1 MEKFSK
7 FTLVIPTL
15 YGTELEK
22 TIIQIHQGT
31 CIPSEIIIVI
41 PSEFQKNIDG
51 LKKFSNI
58 KILSVD
64 FRGQVRQRIFGF
76 KHASND
82 IVIQLD
88 DDIFVDPNC
97 FENLIETIQNSD
109 EQIAVAPLFK
119 FNDSKKS
126 CYNNDSKWF
135 LLHRIIHGKNF
146 LKSGKITASGLNMGI
161 FHNEENNRLFESD
174 WVPGGCLAHK
184 KCNLILENYYPFNG
198 KAYFEDVYHS
208 ILLRN
213 KSVRLF
219 VDNKAICLIEP
230 YEKINFKSN
239 LEEFLY
245 FKKYRKH
252 LIRLLNGNFFHLN
265 LEWSLCIILYVKNLF
280 FPKKSKLKNLMN

>member
-1 MEKFSK
+1 MKKDFS
-7 FTLVIPTL
+7 LVIPTL

-41 PSEFQKNIDG
+41 PSEFKKNIVE
-51 LKKFSNI
+51 LKRYCNI
-58 KILSVD
+58 IIFGVD

-76 KHASND
+76 EHASCD

-88 DDIFVDPNC
+88 DDIFVDPYC
-97 FENLIETIQNSD
+97 FENLVETIQNSD
-109 EQIAVAPLFK
+109 NKIVVAPLFK

-126 CYNNDSKWF
+126 CYNKDSKWF
-135 LLHRIIHGKNF
+135 LLNRIIHGRNY

-161 FHNEENNRLFESD
+161 FHDEGNNRLFESD

-208 ILLRN
+208 VLLRN
-213 KSVRLF
+213 KSVKLF

-230 YEKINFKSN
+230 YEKTNFKSN
-239 LEEFLY
+239 LEEFLF
-245 FKKYRKH
+245 FKKYRNH
-252 LIRLLNGNFFHLN
+252 LIRLLNGNSFHLN
-265 LEWSLCIILYVKNLF
+265 LELSLSIMLYFKNLF
-280 FPKKSKLKNLMN
+280 FSKK

>member
-1 MEKFSK
+1 MDFS
-7 FTLVIPTL
+7 LVIPTL

-41 PSEFQKNIDG
+41 PSEFQKNIDE
-51 LKKFSNI
+51 LKKKYSNI
-58 KILSVD
+58 IIFGVD

-88 DDIFVDPNC
+88 DDIFVDQNC
-97 FENLIETIQNSD
+97 FKNLIETIQNSD
-109 EQIAVAPLFK
+109 DQIAVAPLFK
-119 FNDSKKS
+119 FSDSQKS
-126 CYNNDSKWF
+126 CYNKDSKLF
-135 LLHRIIHGKNF
+135 LLRRIFHGKNY
-146 LKSGKITASGLNMGI
+146 LKSGKITASGFPIGI
-161 FHNEENNRLFESD
+161 FHNERDKRLFESD

-208 ILLRN
+208 VLLRN
-213 KSVRLF
+213 KSVKLF
-219 VDNKAICLIEP
+219 VDNKSICLIAP
-230 YEKINFKSN
+230 YEKTNFNSN

-252 LIRLLNGNFFHLN
+252 LIRLLKGNFVHLN
-265 LEWSLCIILYVKNLF
+265 LELFFYIILYFKNLF

>member
-1 MEKFSK
+1 MEKFSN

-15 YGTELEK
+15 YGTELEE
-22 TIIQIHQGT
+22 TLIQIHKGT
-31 CIPSEIIIVI
+31 YIPAEIIIVI
-41 PSEFQKNIDG
+41 PSEFQKNIDV
-51 LKKFSNI
+51 LKKYSNLI
-58 KILSVD
+58 ILGVD

-88 DDIFVDPNC
+88 DDIFVDPYC
-97 FENLIETIQNSD
+97 FENLIGTIQTSGD
-109 EQIAVAPLFK
+109 QIAVAPLFK
-119 FNDSKKS
+119 FNDSKSS
-126 CYNNDSKWF
+126 CYNNDSKWY

-161 FHNEENNRLFESD
+161 FHNEGNNRLFESD

-208 ILLRN
+208 VLLRN
-213 KSVRLF
+213 KSVKLL

-230 YEKINFKSN
+230 YEKTNFKSN

-265 LEWSLCIILYVKNLF
+265 LEFLLYVILFFKNLF
-280 FPKKSKLKNLMN
+280 FPKKSKFKNLMN

>member
-1 MEKFSK
+1 LEKDFS
-7 FTLVIPTL
+7 LVIPTL
-15 YGTELEK
+15 YGTELEE
-22 TIIQIHQGT
+22 TLIQIHKGT
-31 CIPSEIIIVI
+31 YIPTEIIIVI
-41 PSEFQKNIDG
+41 PLEFQKNIDG
-51 LKKFSNI
+51 LKKYSNLI
-58 KILSVD
+58 ILGVD

-76 KHASND
+76 KHASYD

-97 FENLIETIQNSD
+97 FENLIETIYNSD
-109 EQIAVAPLFK
+109 ERIAVAPLFK
-119 FNDSKKS
+119 FNDTQNS
-126 CYNNDSKWF
+126 CYNNDSKWY

-146 LKSGKITASGLNMGI
+146 LKSGKITASGFPMGI
-161 FHNEENNRLFESD
+161 FHNELDKRLFESD

-208 ILLRN
+208 VLLRN
-213 KSVRLF
+213 KSVKLL

-230 YEKINFKSN
+230 YEKTNFKSN
-239 LEEFLY
+239 LDEFLY

-265 LEWSLCIILYVKNLF
+265 LECFLQIILYVKNVF
-280 FPKKSKLKNLMN
+280 FPKKSKSEISFN

>member
-1 MEKFSK
+1 MEKDFS
-7 FTLVIPTL
+7 LVIPTL
-15 YGTELEK
+15 YGTELEE
-22 TIIQIHQGT
+22 TLIQIHQGT

-41 PSEFQKNIDG
+41 PSEFQKNLDA
-51 LKKFSNI
+51 LKKYSNI
-58 KILSVD
+58 IILGVD

-76 KHASND
+76 KHASYN

-97 FENLIETIQNSD
+97 FENLTETIQNSD

-119 FNDSKKS
+119 FKDSKIS
-126 CYNNDSKWF
+126 CYKNNSKWF

-208 ILLRN
+208 VLLRN
-213 KSVRLF
+213 KSVKLF
-219 VDNKAICLIEP
+219 VDNKAVCLIEP
-230 YEKINFKSN
+230 YEKTNFKSN
-239 LEEFLY
+239 LEEFLF

-252 LIRLLNGNFFHLN
+252 LIRLLNGNSFHLN
-265 LEWSLCIILYVKNLF
+265 LELSLSIMLYFKNLF
-280 FPKKSKLKNLMN
+280 FPKKSRIKNLMN

>member
-1 MEKFSK
+1 LKKDFS
-7 FTLVIPTL
+7 LVIPTL
-15 YGTELEK
+15 YGTELEE
-22 TIIQIHQGT
+22 TLIQIHQGT
-31 CIPSEIIIVI
+31 YIPSEIIIVI

-51 LKKFSNI
+51 LKKYSNVI
-58 KILSVD
+58 ILGVD

-88 DDIFVDPNC
+88 DDIFVDPYC
-97 FENLIETIQNSD
+97 FENLIDTIHNSD
-109 EQIAVAPLFK
+109 EEIAVAPLFK
-119 FNDSKKS
+119 FNDTQNS
-126 CYNNDSKWF
+126 CYKNDSKRV
-135 LLHRIIHGKNF
+135 LLQKIIHGKNF
-146 LKSGKITASGLNMGI
+146 AKSGKITASGLNMGI
-161 FHNEENNRLFESD
+161 FHNEENNRLFKSD

-208 ILLRN
+208 VLLRN
-213 KSVRLF
+213 KSVKLF

-245 FKKYRKH
+245 FKKYRKY

-265 LEWSLCIILYVKNLF
+265 LEWSLYIILYVKNLF
-280 FPKKSKLKNLMN
+280 FPKNLS